1 LTDEFVADANDLA
14 NVETLL
20 GRAPAARFAV
30 TVRRP
35 DRMPVVIRN
44 APALEDGTPMPTMFW
59 LVDPSLVLQVSR
71 LESEGGVRRLERE
84 VDPAELA
91 AAHAEYAAL
100 RDALVD
106 PGAARAPSGGVGG
119 TRRGVKCLHAHLANF
134 LAGSEDPVGRR
145 VAELVELGE
154 LVPPPPSSHDRLSG

>member
-1 LTDEFVADANDLA
+1 LTDEFIADERDLA
-14 NVETLL
+14 AVTSLL

-30 TVRRP
+30 AVRRP
-35 DRMPVVIRN
+35 DEMPVVIRN
-44 APALEDGTPMPTMFW
+44 APALDDGTPMPTSYW

-71 LESEGGVRRLERE
+71 LESGGAVRRLERE
-84 VDPAELA
+84 VDPDELA
-91 AAHAEYAAL
+91 AAHDEYAAQ

-106 PGAARAPSGGVGG
+106 PTAVWAPSGGVGG

-134 LAGSEDPVGRR
+134 LVGADDPVGRR

-154 LVPPPPSSHDRLSG
+154 LVPPPRSHDRL